1 MLVTAI
7 VTGQNP
13 APIVTKRCASL
24 RGINTSLSYIFS
36 PSRADSGD
44 NPQMIHL
51 LIWGLLFS
59 LFHYARAQQAFYPA
73 AIPLFVRSPYLNCWG
88 NLSDEPSNP
97 RISQTTT
104 FSEVLNL
111 VVLVRVD
118 NSTYLFLGNA
128 STVNTTVNLT
138 DVAVSPTQTKLTAE
152 AGPMQINLT
161 FLNPIEHEDW
171 VKQSIPFSYMTLTA
185 ESLDGTAHAM
195 QVYSDLNLGWLS
207 GTTQLAWRYPTAGTV
222 AVDGHFNY
230 AIHPQPEWGTLYY
243 GMKSGVRGD
252 ITTNISEV
260 PASRDVFQLNGVLG
274 NLDQIKNTAHDF
286 NGTVFAISRDLGT
299 IQATQDPVI
308 SVIGYDVNLVINYT
322 DLSGATQ
329 RRKLLYQ
336 DKYGG
341 KGDILADFISD
352 FANASSRA
360 QALDL
365 KILQQ
370 ASPISGPLWDLV
382 SLATAQVYGSFHL
395 TYAIDADGDFNK
407 SDVMALMRNI
417 GGLNTNRVNAV
428 ETLYSAFPAFMYIDP
443 DLGGLFLEPLFQLQ
457 ASQIYANSYAAADI
471 GTNYPDVTF
480 TNSAHHQG
488 VEHSGN
494 MLIMTYAHAR
504 ASGDISL
511 ISRYYDTVLI
521 SWANYLSD
529 ATLLVHNQSSAD
541 GLSADNQT
549 NLAIKGIIAIR
560 AMSKMS
566 SIVKRDA
573 DVDKYSSTAA
583 NLYAQWKSLA
593 LTSDKHLLATYQQVD
608 SWTIGYNLFADI
620 WLNTSVVESP
630 VYDGQSTFINNTL
643 TLNFS
648 NSGMPVDNLDTD
660 ADNPGPVS
668 SWSMFAAAMMP
679 NPDQRT
685 NLISR
690 VHKRE
695 SAYPLTPFGQGD
707 LIPTILG
714 GPSPAQGAMYAP
726 LVLDAPVVLTTAD
739 STATGTSSTPHTGL
753 SVVTK
758 GVIGGVAAALVIG
771 VIALVVRRRR
781 RRGYRRTSAKPS
793 FPSEVVSEDTVTPFD
808 PTGPITTAMALPLA
822 GPQTDTQQMLLHRP
836 SPRDDSQ
843 LPLRGAVTIP
853 VGLSDKELA
862 RLRSLANGP
871 RSQPMDGQSSNSLL
885 TVATDRGELGGVAGV
900 ATSPFEA
907 QRLQLENSFLRNE
920 IQQLRVERSEFP
932 PSYASDTGVAS

>member
-1 MLVTAI
+1 MWD
-7 VTGQNP
+7 P
-13 APIVTKRCASL
+13 SL
-24 RGINTSLSYIFS
+24 
-36 PSRADSGD
+36 D
-44 NPQMIHL
+44 
-51 LIWGLLFS
+51 
-59 LFHYARAQQAFYPA
+59 
-73 AIPLFVRSPYLNCWG
+73 
-88 NLSDEPSNP
+88 
-97 RISQTTT
+97 
-104 FSEVLNL
+104 VLNL

-138 DVAVSPTQTKLTAE
+138 NVVISPTQTKLIAE

-161 FLNPIEHEDW
+161 FLNPIEHDDW
-171 VKQSIPFSYMTLTA
+171 VKQSTPFSYMSLTA

-195 QVYSDLNLGWLS
+195 QVYSDLNLGITKLDYDHS
-207 GTTQLAWRYPTAGTV
+207 TV
-222 AVDGHFNY
+222 GGMAINGGHFDY
-230 AIHPQPEWGTLYY
+230 AIRPQPEWGTLNF
-243 GMKSGVRGD
+243 GMQSGGHGD
-252 ITTNISEV
+252 ITTNVSQV
-260 PASRDVFQLNGVLG
+260 LASRDLFRLNGVLG
-274 NLDQIKNTAHDF
+274 NVDQGYDKAQDYQDS
-286 NGTVFAISRDLGT
+286 TVFAISRDLGT

-308 SVIGYDVNLVINYT
+308 SAIGYRVNLVINYT
-322 DLSGATQ
+322 NLSGATQ
-329 RRKLLYQ
+329 QRRLLYE

-352 FANASSRA
+352 FASASSRA
-360 QALDL
+360 QELDL

-395 TYAIDADGDFNK
+395 TYGIDADGDFNK
-407 SDVMALMRNI
+407 SDVMAFMRNI
-417 GGLNTNRVNAV
+417 GGSNANRVNAV

-457 ASQIYANSYAAADI
+457 ASQIYTYPYAAADI

-480 TNSAHHQG
+480 TKSPHHQG

-504 ASGDISL
+504 ASGDIGL

-549 NLAIKGIIAIR
+549 NLAIKGIIAIE

-583 NLYAQWKSLA
+583 SLYAQWKNLA
-593 LTSDKHLLATYQQVD
+593 LTSDKHLLATYEQVG
-608 SWTIGYNLFADI
+608 SWTLGYNLFADV

-630 VYDGQSTFINNTL
+630 VYDWSN
-643 TLNFS
+643 
-648 NSGMPVDNLDTD
+648 NSGMPVDNLDSD
-660 ADNPGPVS
+660 ADNPGPLS
-668 SWSMFAAAMMP
+668 SWSMFAAATMP

-685 NLISR
+685 TLISS
-690 VHKRE
+690 VHNRE
-695 SAYPLTPFGQGD
+695 STNPLTPFGQSD
-707 LIPTILG
+707 LHQTILG

-726 LVLDAPVVLTTAD
+726 LALEAPVVLIIPNP
-739 STATGTSSTPHTGL
+739 TATGTSSTPHTSL

-758 GVIGGVAAALVIG
+758 GVIGGVAALLVIG
-771 VIALVVRRRR
+771 AIALVVWRRR
-781 RRGYRRTSAKPS
+781 RRGHRRTSARPS
-793 FPSEVVSEDTVTPFD
+793 FPSEIVSGVTVTPFD
-808 PTGPITTAMALPLA
+808 PTRPITTEIALHPA
-822 GPQTDTQQMLLHRP
+822 GPQTDSQQLLFHRP
-836 SPRDDSQ
+836 YSPDDSP
-843 LPLRGAVTIP
+843 LPLRRTVTIP

-871 RSQPMDGQSSNSLL
+871 PSQPTDGQPSNPLL
-885 TVATDRGELGGVAGV
+885 TVTTDRGELGGVAGV
-900 ATSPFEA
+900 ATSSFDA
-907 QRLQLENSFLRNE
+907 QRLQFENNFLRHE

-932 PSYASDTGVAS
+932 PSYASDAGVAS